1 MVLISII
8 GTAAR
13 VLLPCENGRRRT
25 RRGTGQKSQS
35 VQEVVKFQ
43 GGGVSITLSTD
54 SDSSSSTDTDTA
66 VTIYPTSSLP
76 PSWKPAGGQASLPRS
91 QDEPIQNEDEADRI
105 MARSRDLPTTW
116 YYSSNHVMVNRERTK
131 RTIAP
136 LVRMIEL
143 DEIAREHVEDMAEQ
157 NTTFH
162 SDTSFL
168 RMPFNQ
174 PARLGENVAKGRSIR
189 KIHNQMMDSSSV
201 TNNILDRRYTHF
213 GMATAKASDGELFIC
228 QIFRG

>member
-13 VLLPCENGRRRT
+13 VLVPRENGRRRT
-25 RRGTGQKSQS
+25 RRGTGQKSQPA
-35 VQEVVKFQ
+35 QELVKFQ
-43 GGGVSITLSTD
+43 GGGVSLTPSTD
-54 SDSSSSTDTDTA
+54 SDNSSSTDTD
-66 VTIYPTSSLP
+66 TSSLP
-76 PSWKPAGGQASLPRS
+76 PSWKPAGGQSSLPRS